1 VKESESQ
8 REFSGDKTTAL
19 EMREHNRC
27 ETCGEEYEQPLLAEN
42 LSGSS
47 LESYYACSRCLSRV
61 AGIRKPSQ
69 AVVEE
74 ESPAEETLA
83 SEEVG
88 EVEEIPN
95 IPKGKIEVNVQ
106 ASCQHQLGYLKKR
119 DRGSAIPDECLI
131 CTKMIECM

>member
-1 VKESESQ
+1 MKESESQ

-19 EMREHNRC
+19 EMREHNKC
-27 ETCGEEYEQPLLAEN
+27 ETCGEEYGQPLLAEN

-47 LESYYACSRCLSRV
+47 PEEYYACSRCLSKV
-61 AGIRKPSQ
+61 FGTGRKGQ
-69 AVVEE
+69 AVVDEK
-74 ESPAEETLA
+74 SPAEETLA

-106 ASCQHQLGYLKKR
+106 ASCQHQIGYLKKR